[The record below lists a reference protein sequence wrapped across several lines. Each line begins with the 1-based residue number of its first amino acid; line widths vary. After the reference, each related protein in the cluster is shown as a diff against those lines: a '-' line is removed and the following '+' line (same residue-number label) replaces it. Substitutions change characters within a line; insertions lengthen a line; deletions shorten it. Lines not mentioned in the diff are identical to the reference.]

1 MDPFAIAGFAIAT
14 GMAVMGLR
22 LGARLLPITAQA
34 YRDLKSLEQGPAA
47 QLRRQVAELEAARGV
62 LPRPEGR
69 RRESSIIGVY
79 ADCLRH
85 TDGSYTRVYELEL
98 EATMLNDEQIVE
110 RRCDDFARA
119 LCTELPVGA
128 IVQLRYNVNCDPGLA
143 IAEHLQELRVDT
155 HPPASRLHNLN
166 LKHHLVNAAR
176 GFYRCEKALLAIRV
190 PARHRA
196 DGQASGMSAFLPDL
210 FGELGKSGF
219 MGFLRTLK
227 SAPSHRAFRGVVDR
241 IKKDEAEVFH
251 QAQRVMRAIELDFP
265 MTLKRLTGHA
275 LREALYRSHNLDA
288 ASVPDIRLR
297 PGDDLRDYL
306 CAETIEHRG
315 WYVLHGSVPVSM
327 VSMYVPPDGGIFA
340 DAMRL
345 LTARADLAFPH
356 TICVEYVSLDAKEAK
371 AQLSRRAKRAEQ
383 ETKKADG
390 GSRNDHDAKTV
401 YADINNLLAD
411 MAASRAA
418 LYQCRCYVLVYGE
431 PIKTPADQRES
442 LRLLEQRIEIIE
454 SALKR
459 IEGADVK
466 REAPASLHC
475 LYQGALLGETSP
487 APTGREM
494 QERAHSLAALAPL
507 ETAWRGSAHPHSI
520 LSTVSG
526 RLIGFNLWDKSP
538 RSNIKSPLATIVGEP
553 GAGKSTIAGMCVTDA
568 LATQPDCRVH
578 AVDFDG
584 SLAPL
589 ADVLGARYF
598 KLNPEDERTIN
609 IWDSPELAA
618 GEMPP
623 EEAITLILMDTML
636 LAGVKDD
643 DERSPVVLTKAIKSV
658 LKNFVPRN
666 GNGQPKREPTLKH
679 LVAKLRSYQFENS
692 RDTACA
698 EDLASKLDNYV
709 GNPWLDA
716 PTHPEFDAW
725 SPFDV
730 YELGSLE
737 KFSPLVRQTLAGRI
751 ATRVIRSIGKK
762 DANGEYTPTLLIFDE
777 AHRYPQEFPG
787 MMKVIGRGARQGRKA
802 NVVTAVLTH
811 TYDDFGGIHDITATA
826 GIKIVGL
833 QTGDISKLVH
843 DAKLPD
849 RAVAAIH
856 AIRNVDGQHAQFVFA
871 LGSGI
876 NQQIEMV
883 QVELSPLQLWIH
895 TTNPQERNARE
906 RVMRATGC
914 SLLDAVTWLA
924 NKYPRGLA
932 MAGLLEIDERLLT
945 QN

>member
-1 MDPFAIAGFAIAT
+1 MDPYAIAGFSLIAGMT
-14 GMAVMGLR
+14 GLGLR

-34 YRDLKSLEQGPAA
+34 FRDHKLLQQDPSA
-47 QLRRQVAELEAARGV
+47 QRRRQVAQLEAARSL

-69 RRESSIIGVY
+69 RRESSIVGVY
-79 ADCLRH
+79 SDCLRH
-85 TDGSYTRVYELEL
+85 ADGSYSRVYEIDL
-98 EATMLNDEQIVE
+98 EATMLKDDQVTE

-119 LCTELPVGA
+119 LCAELPTGT
-128 IVQLRYNVNCDPGLA
+128 IVQVRYNVNRDPGLV
-143 IAEHLQELRVDT
+143 IDEHIQGLRVDT
-155 HPPASRLHNLN
+155 HKPASLLHTLNLN
-166 LKHHLVNAAR
+166 HHLMNAAR
-176 GFYRCEKALLAIRV
+176 GFYRCEKALLTIRV
-190 PARHRA
+190 PSCHRT
-196 DGQASGMSAFLPDL
+196 DEQSFGMSAFLPHI
-210 FGELGKSGF
+210 FGELGKTGVRGF
-219 MGFLRTLK
+219 VRALK
-227 SAPSHRAFRGVVDR
+227 GAPSHRAFRGVVDR
-241 IKKDEAEVFH
+241 VKRDEAEVFH
-251 QAQRVMRAIELDFP
+251 QAQRVMRSIELDFP
-265 MTLKRLTGHA
+265 MTTKQLTGRA
-275 LREALYRSHNLDA
+275 LREVLYRSHNLDA
-288 ASVPDIRLR
+288 KSVPEISLR

-327 VSMYVPPDGGIFA
+327 VSMYVPPDGGVYA
-340 DAMRL
+340 DGMRL
-345 LTARADLAFPH
+345 LTARPDLAFPH
-356 TICVEYVSLDAKEAK
+356 SICVEYVSLDAKEAK
-371 AQLSRRAKRAEQ
+371 TQLLKRAKQVEQ

-390 GSRNDHDAKTV
+390 SSRRDHDARAALT
-401 YADINNLLAD
+401 DINTLLSD

-431 PIKTPADQRES
+431 PIKSPTEQTES
-442 LRLLEQRIEIIE
+442 LRVLEQRIEIIE

-475 LYQGALLGETSP
+475 LYQGALLGEMTP

-507 ETAWRGSAHPHSI
+507 ETAWRGSAYPHSI

-526 RLIGFNLWDKSP
+526 RLIGFSAWDKSP
-538 RSNIKSPLATIVGEP
+538 RSNIKSPFAVILGEP
-553 GAGKSTIAGMCVTDA
+553 GAGKSTIAGEFVTDS
-568 LATQPDCRVH
+568 LATQPNCRVH

-623 EEAITLILMDTML
+623 EEVLTLILMDTIL
-636 LAGVKDD
+636 LAGVKDN

-679 LVAKLRSYQFENS
+679 LVAKLRSYQFENA

-716 PTHPEFDAW
+716 PTHPDFDAW

-737 KFSPLVRQTLAGRI
+737 KFPPLVRQTLAGRI

-762 DANGEYTPTLLIFDE
+762 DENGEFTPTLLVFDE

-811 TYDDFGGIHDITATA
+811 TYDDFEGIHDITATA
-826 GIKIVGL
+826 GIKIIGL

-843 DAKLPD
+843 DANLPD
-849 RAVAAIH
+849 SAVSAIH

-924 NKYPRGLA
+924 ARYPRGLA
-932 MAGLLEIDERLLT
+932 MAGLLEIDERLLAR
-945 QN
+945 